1 MNFLTKKEKTMKII
15 LWSFGSEGKTT
26 LLYKGFKEKE
36 DFPKNPIT
44 TVGFNVE
51 EINFNGINMI
61 FWDIGGACKIK
72 EFRNHYLPYCDA
84 IIYLIDSSE
93 LILTSV
99 CYSSFKYN
107 FEELQKC
114 IKIIEDKPLLIA
126 ITKVDERK
134 SSTLDI
140 INGYQLNNLF
150 ERKQKFGIIECSS
163 FTSQGIKEIKYWLS
177 SINKK

>member
-1 MNFLTKKEKTMKII
+1 M
-15 LWSFGSEGKTT
+15 WSFNSEGKTT
-26 LLYKGFKEKE
+26 LLYKGFKEKK
-36 DFPKNPIT
+36 DFPTNPIPT
-44 TVGFNVE
+44 IGFNVE
-51 EINFNGINMI
+51 EINFNGINMV

-72 EFRNHYLPYCDA
+72 ELRNNYFPSSDA

-93 LILTSV
+93 IISTDV
-99 CYSSFKYN
+99 RYSGFKYN

-114 IKIIEDKPLLIA
+114 IKIIEDKSLLIA
-126 ITKVDERK
+126 ITKIDVRK
-134 SSTLDI
+134 SNTLDI

-177 SINKK
+177 TINKK